1 MGHPVSILSV
11 YVTVCRFTKRSVIL
25 LPVSDALDA
34 NQCLQGKIS
43 QLVSVT
49 RLIAR

>member
-1 MGHPVSILSV
+1 MGHSVRILSV
-11 YVTVCRFTKRSVIL
+11 CVTVCSFTKRSVIL

-43 QLVSVT
+43 HLVSVT